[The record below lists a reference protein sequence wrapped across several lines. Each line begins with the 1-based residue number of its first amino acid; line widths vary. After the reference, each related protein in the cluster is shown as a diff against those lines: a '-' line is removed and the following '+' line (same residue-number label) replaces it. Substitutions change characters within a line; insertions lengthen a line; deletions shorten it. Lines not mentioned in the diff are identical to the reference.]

1 MSISEEQLNYVTTC
15 SAIEAGRTG
24 QGRQS
29 QAGQTGRAGRAGWA
43 GRAKQA
49 DEVVREGR
57 ASTTGRKTPES
68 CCLAMH

>member
-1 MSISEEQLNYVTTC
+1 MSISEEQLNSVTTC

-43 GRAKQA
+43 GRARQA

-57 ASTTGRKTPES
+57 ASTTGGKTPES